1 MVQYSNHHSNNG
13 QKIVWYSDHH
23 LNNRPFDYLTTF
35 DCLNTRLVHDSDPH
49 FISKIVSTT
58 LIMFQDSNLEDKAH
72 VLKIK
77 DTLYSVVL
85 GAVDIATGRNSYY
98 KIQVNCLSCLKFK

>member
-1 MVQYSNHHSNNG
+1 M
-13 QKIVWYSDHH
+13 
-23 LNNRPFDYLTTF
+23 NNRPFDYLATF
-35 DCLNTRLVHDSDPH
+35 DCLNTRLVHDSDAH
-49 FISKIVSTT
+49 FISKIDSTT